1 MLTLTSAPL
10 AAYAYWGQGLSKE
23 FLDGAFKGLFSKRKI
38 ARELLP
44 LLKPKVERKPCEGKE
59 GKSEKTCD
67 ELGEELLIAGRRDDV
82 DEVSCRCHRHHHRH
96 RRHRRR
102 YQVMLLPA
110 DRKCSQAIHLRFR
123 ASIWYWYWYWYG
135 RYGYRCYG

>member
-1 MLTLTSAPL
+1 MMQSPEISSREQENEKDEKKKRGKSELCRFSHADRCMLTCAPL
-10 AAYAYWGQGLSKE
+10 AAYWGQGLSQE

-82 DEVSCRCHRHHHRH
+82 DEVSCR
-96 RRHRRR
+96 
-102 YQVMLLPA
+102 
-110 DRKCSQAIHLRFR
+110 
-123 ASIWYWYWYWYG
+123 
-135 RYGYRCYG
+135 